1 MMTKN
6 YIAVVLF
13 CISFLC
19 KSADYKCVD
28 RDFSAEQSEK
38 TIMVRLIE
46 TNGKLDIFLPKQK
59 DISAIRHL
67 LFDPMSSFSV
77 EGEMYS
83 AVFFRDKETQI
94 EEDIAFKE
102 FGVNS
107 TKKILE
113 HSKKYGCGKLDL
125 FFRNNFGSGAEN
137 RDAKNTYFFNN
148 MFIEYSEKY
157 KYFRL
162 LIPYGKDLYSVHL
175 VMSSSAAF
183 KEMYDFFAI
192 EP

>member
-38 TIMVRLIE
+38 TIKVRLIE

-59 DISAIRHL
+59 DISTLRYM
-67 LFDPMSSFSV
+67 LFEDFPSYSV
-77 EGEMYS
+77 DGEMYT
-83 AVFFRDKETQI
+83 AHFFKDNDI
-94 EEDIAFKE
+94 EIFEEMAYKK

-107 TKKILE
+107 IN
-113 HSKKYGCGKLDL
+113 KLIENAKNYDCRELQL
-125 FFRNNFGSGAEN
+125 FFREKFGRGVTKEASQKA
-137 RDAKNTYFFNN
+137 YIFNN
-148 MFIEYSEKY
+148 MLIQYSK
-157 KYFRL
+157 KHGYFYL
-162 LIPYGKDLYSVHL
+162 LIPSGEELYHVNL
-175 VMSSSAAF
+175 QMNSSSAF
-183 KEMYDFFAI
+183 KDMYDFFAI